1 MRRAL
6 ALAGLLAIA
15 LVAPAAPA
23 LAQQN
28 QIYNDFKKNGQ
39 VNPCQYS
46 KGQLQKGL
54 KNLPPDIKQ
63 YAPGLADQLRRPCA
77 AAPAGVAPPPSGP
90 NKPEAQAVLPT
101 AAPTGAEPAI
111 PAPPAPRSKARR
123 AINAAAPAVSA
134 DPGGIDVPLWL
145 QLALLALGASALA
158 FFAAVRYGGV
168 DPESVSR
175 PVRAALVEGG
185 DALSDL
191 RHRLP
196 PGR

>member
-54 KNLPPDIKQ
+54 KGLPPDIKQ

-77 AAPAGVAPPPSGP
+77 AAPAGVAPPSPP
-90 NKPEAQAVLPT
+90 DKPEAQAVLPT
-101 AAPTGAEPAI
+101 AASTPAAPAI

-134 DPGGIDVPLWL
+134 NPGGIDVPLWL

-158 FFAAVRYGGV
+158 LFAAIRYGGV
-168 DPESVSR
+168 DPESATR
-175 PVRAALVEGG
+175 PFRAALTEGG